1 MEGIKDFTAYEIC
14 DLIRESNLGE
24 PDMLKIL
31 KEYTEGYDLELLEAL
46 YDEVENY
53 IGIEK
58 DKMMGKLSKKEFE
71 DKIKEYEELG
81 KELPLLDMSSI
92 SKIDPKAKATPILDL
107 EQLFFPFEF
116 FSVYQFKKMI
126 ISKIKEKREKNNQE
140 EIQGTI
146 LDFSE
151 DKLEVKTNLVILQNL
166 GIFDYLIKEHQ
177 LSINKIASLLSCILG
192 VSTTTLQ
199 SYINP
204 MLSPNTESKNAPTEK
219 HINKAMQILRQLD
232 IKIKESK

>member
-14 DLIRESNLGE
+14 DLIRKRNLGE

-31 KEYTEGYDLELLEAL
+31 KEYTEGYNLELLEAL
-46 YDEVENY
+46 HNEVENY

-58 DKMMGKLSKKEFE
+58 DEMRGKISKEE
-71 DKIKEYEELG
+71 IDDKIKEYKELE
-81 KELPLLDMSSI
+81 KELPVLDMSFI

-116 FSVYQFKKMI
+116 FSVYQFQKMI
-126 ISKIKEKREKNNQE
+126 ISKIKEKRQKNNQE

-146 LDFSE
+146 FDFSE
-151 DKLEVKTNLVILQNL
+151 DKLEVKTNLVILQKL

-177 LSINKIASLLSCILG
+177 LSINKIASLLSSILG

-232 IKIKESK
+232 IKIKEGK

>member
-14 DLIRESNLGE
+14 DLIRKRNLGE

-31 KEYTEGYDLELLEAL
+31 KEYTEGYNLELLEAL
-46 YDEVENY
+46 HKEVENY

-58 DKMMGKLSKKEFE
+58 DEMRGKISKEE
-71 DKIKEYEELG
+71 IDDKIKEYKELE
-81 KELPLLDMSSI
+81 KELPVLDMSFI

-116 FSVYQFKKMI
+116 FSVYQFQKMI
-126 ISKIKEKREKNNQE
+126 ISKIKEKRQKNNQE

-151 DKLEVKTNLVILQNL
+151 DKLEVKTNLVILQKL

-177 LSINKIASLLSCILG
+177 LSVNKIASLLSSILG

-232 IKIKESK
+232 IKIKEGK

>member
-14 DLIRESNLGE
+14 DLIRKRNLGE

-31 KEYTEGYDLELLEAL
+31 KEYTEGYNLELLEAL
-46 YDEVENY
+46 HNEVENY

-58 DKMMGKLSKKEFE
+58 DEMRGKISKEE
-71 DKIKEYEELG
+71 IDDKIKEYKELE
-81 KELPLLDMSSI
+81 KELPVLDMSFI

-116 FSVYQFKKMI
+116 FSVYQFQKMI
-126 ISKIKEKREKNNQE
+126 ISKIKEKRQKNNQE

-151 DKLEVKTNLVILQNL
+151 DKLEVKTNLVILQKL

-177 LSINKIASLLSCILG
+177 LSVNKIASLLSSILG

-232 IKIKESK
+232 IKIKEGK

>member
-151 DKLEVKTNLVILQNL
+151 DKLEVKTNLVILQKL

-177 LSINKIASLLSCILG
+177 LSINKIASLLSSILG
-192 VSTTTLQ
+192 VPTTTLQ

-232 IKIKESK
+232 IKIKEGK

>member
-1 MEGIKDFTAYEIC
+1 MEYIKDLPAYEIC

-46 YDEVENY
+46 YNEVEIY

-71 DKIKEYEELG
+71 NKIKEYEKLG
-81 KELPLLDMSSI
+81 KELPFLDMSSI
-92 SKIDPKAKATPILDL
+92 SKIDPKAKEIRILDS

-116 FSVYQFKKMI
+116 FSVYQFQKMI
-126 ISKIKEKREKNNQE
+126 ISKIKEKRQKNNQE
-140 EIQGTI
+140 EIQGAI

-151 DKLEVKTNLVILQNL
+151 DKLEVKTNLVILQKL

-204 MLSPNTESKNAPTEK
+204 MLSPNIESKNAPTEK

-232 IKIKESK
+232 IKIKEGK

>member
-1 MEGIKDFTAYEIC
+1 MEYIKDLPAYEIC
-14 DLIRESNLGE
+14 DLIRERNLGE

-46 YDEVENY
+46 YNEVEIY

-58 DKMMGKLSKKEFE
+58 DEMSGEISKKEID
-71 DKIKEYEELG
+71 DKIKEYEKLG
-81 KELPLLDMSSI
+81 KEPPLLDMSFI
-92 SKIDPKAKATPILDL
+92 SKIDPKAKVTPILDL

-116 FSVYQFKKMI
+116 FSVYQFQKMI
-126 ISKIKEKREKNNQE
+126 ISKIKEKRQKNNQE

-151 DKLEVKTNLVILQNL
+151 DKLEVKTNLVILQKL

-177 LSINKIASLLSCILG
+177 LSVNKIASLLSCILG

-204 MLSPNTESKNAPTEK
+204 MLSLNTESKNAPTEK

-232 IKIKESK
+232 IKIKEGK

>member
-14 DLIRESNLGE
+14 DLIRKSNLGE

-46 YDEVENY
+46 YDEVEIY

-92 SKIDPKAKATPILDL
+92 TKIDPKAKATPILDL

-151 DKLEVKTNLVILQNL
+151 DKLEVKTNLVILQKL

-177 LSINKIASLLSCILG
+177 LSINKIASLLSSILG
-192 VSTTTLQ
+192 VPTTTLQ

>member
-1 MEGIKDFTAYEIC
+1 MEYIKDLRAYQIC
-14 DLIRESNLGE
+14 DLIRERNLGE

-46 YDEVENY
+46 YKEVETY

-58 DKMMGKLSKKEFE
+58 DEMRGKISKEE
-71 DKIKEYEELG
+71 IDDKIKEYKELE
-81 KELPLLDMSSI
+81 KELPVLDMSFI
-92 SKIDPKAKATPILDL
+92 SKIDPKAKATPRLDL

-116 FSVYQFKKMI
+116 FSVYQFQKMI
-126 ISKIKEKREKNNQE
+126 ISKIKEKRQKNNQE

-151 DKLEVKTNLVILQNL
+151 DKLEVKTNLVILQKL

-177 LSINKIASLLSCILG
+177 LSINKIASLLSSILG

-232 IKIKESK
+232 IKIKEGK

>member
-1 MEGIKDFTAYEIC
+1 MEYIKDLPAYEIC
-14 DLIRESNLGE
+14 DLIRERNLGE

-46 YDEVENY
+46 YNEVEIY

-58 DKMMGKLSKKEFE
+58 DKMSGKISKKEID
-71 DKIKEYEELG
+71 DKIKEYEKLG

-92 SKIDPKAKATPILDL
+92 SKIDSKAKATPILDL

-116 FSVYQFKKMI
+116 FSVYQFQKMI
-126 ISKIKEKREKNNQE
+126 ISKIKEKRQKNNQE
-140 EIQGTI
+140 EIQGAI

-151 DKLEVKTNLVILQNL
+151 DKLEVKTNLVILQKL

-177 LSINKIASLLSCILG
+177 LSINKIASLLSSILG
-192 VSTTTLQ
+192 VPTTTLQ

-232 IKIKESK
+232 IKIKEGK

>member
-81 KELPLLDMSSI
+81 KELSLLDMSSI

>member
-1 MEGIKDFTAYEIC
+1 MEYIKDLRAYQIC
-14 DLIRESNLGE
+14 DLIRERNLGE

-46 YDEVENY
+46 YNEVEIY

-58 DKMMGKLSKKEFE
+58 DKMRGKISNKEID

-92 SKIDPKAKATPILDL
+92 SKIDPKAKATPIFDL

-116 FSVYQFKKMI
+116 FSVYQFQKMI
-126 ISKIKEKREKNNQE
+126 ISKIKEKRQKNNQE
-140 EIQGTI
+140 ELQGTI

-151 DKLEVKTNLVILQNL
+151 DKLEVKTNLVILQKL

-177 LSINKIASLLSCILG
+177 LSINKIASLLSSILG
-192 VSTTTLQ
+192 VSATTLQ

-204 MLSPNTESKNAPTEK
+204 MLSPNTKSKNAPTEK

-232 IKIKESK
+232 IKIKEGK

>member
-1 MEGIKDFTAYEIC
+1 MEYIKDLPAYEIC
-14 DLIRESNLGE
+14 DLIRERNLGE

-46 YDEVENY
+46 YNEVEIY

-58 DKMMGKLSKKEFE
+58 DEMMGKLSKKEFE
-71 DKIKEYEELG
+71 DKIKEYKGLG

-92 SKIDPKAKATPILDL
+92 SKIDSKAKATPILDL

-116 FSVYQFKKMI
+116 FSVYQFQKMI
-126 ISKIKEKREKNNQE
+126 ISKIKEKRQKNNQE
-140 EIQGTI
+140 KIQGTI

-151 DKLEVKTNLVILQNL
+151 DKLEVKTNLVILQKL

-177 LSINKIASLLSCILG
+177 LSINKIASLLSSILG

-232 IKIKESK
+232 IKIKEGK

>member
-14 DLIRESNLGE
+14 DLIRKRNLGE

-31 KEYTEGYDLELLEAL
+31 KEYTEGYNLELLEAL
-46 YDEVENY
+46 HKEVENY

-58 DKMMGKLSKKEFE
+58 DEMRGKISKEE
-71 DKIKEYEELG
+71 IDDKIKEYKELE
-81 KELPLLDMSSI
+81 KELPVLDMSFI
-92 SKIDPKAKATPILDL
+92 SKKDHKAKATQILDL

-116 FSVYQFKKMI
+116 FSVYQFQKMI
-126 ISKIKEKREKNNQE
+126 ISKIKEKRQKNNQE

-151 DKLEVKTNLVILQNL
+151 DKLEVKTNLVILQKL

-177 LSINKIASLLSCILG
+177 LSVNKIASLLSSILG

-232 IKIKESK
+232 IKIKEGK

>member
-46 YDEVENY
+46 YNEVEIY

-58 DKMMGKLSKKEFE
+58 DEMMGKLSKEEFE
-71 DKIKEYEELG
+71 DKIKEYKELG

-92 SKIDPKAKATPILDL
+92 SKIDSKAKATPILDL

-116 FSVYQFKKMI
+116 FSVYQFQKMI
-126 ISKIKEKREKNNQE
+126 ISKIKEKRQKNNQE

-151 DKLEVKTNLVILQNL
+151 DKLEVKTNLVILQKL
-166 GIFDYLIKEHQ
+166 GIFDKGTSIKYQ
-177 LSINKIASLLSCILG
+177 
-192 VSTTTLQ
+192 
-199 SYINP
+199 
-204 MLSPNTESKNAPTEK
+204 
-219 HINKAMQILRQLD
+219 
-232 IKIKESK
+232 

>member
-14 DLIRESNLGE
+14 DLIRKRNLGE

-31 KEYTEGYDLELLEAL
+31 KEYTEGYNLELLEAL
-46 YDEVENY
+46 HNEVENY

-58 DKMMGKLSKKEFE
+58 DEMRGKISKEE
-71 DKIKEYEELG
+71 IDDKIKEYKELE
-81 KELPLLDMSSI
+81 KELPVLDMSFI

-116 FSVYQFKKMI
+116 FSVYQFQKMI
-126 ISKIKEKREKNNQE
+126 ISKIKEKRQKNNQE

-151 DKLEVKTNLVILQNL
+151 DKLEVKTNLVILQKL

-177 LSINKIASLLSCILG
+177 LSINKIASLLSSILG

-232 IKIKESK
+232 IKIKEGK

>member
-14 DLIRESNLGE
+14 DLIRKRNLGE

-31 KEYTEGYDLELLEAL
+31 KEYTEGYNLELLEAL
-46 YDEVENY
+46 HKEVENY

-58 DKMMGKLSKKEFE
+58 DEMRGKISKEE
-71 DKIKEYEELG
+71 IDDKIKEYKELE
-81 KELPLLDMSSI
+81 KELPVLDMSFI

-116 FSVYQFKKMI
+116 FSVYQFQKMI
-126 ISKIKEKREKNNQE
+126 ISKIKEKRQKNNQE

-151 DKLEVKTNLVILQNL
+151 DKLEVKTNLVILQKL
-166 GIFDYLIKEHQ
+166 GIFDYLVKEHQ
-177 LSINKIASLLSCILG
+177 LSINKIASLLSSILG

-232 IKIKESK
+232 IKIKEGK

>member
-1 MEGIKDFTAYEIC
+1 MEYIKDLPAYEIC
-14 DLIRESNLGE
+14 DLIRERNLGE

-46 YDEVENY
+46 YNEVEIY

-58 DKMMGKLSKKEFE
+58 DEMMGKLSKEEFE
-71 DKIKEYEELG
+71 DKIKEYKELG

-92 SKIDPKAKATPILDL
+92 SKIDSKAKATPILDL

-116 FSVYQFKKMI
+116 FSVYQFQKMI
-126 ISKIKEKREKNNQE
+126 ISKIKEKRQKNNQE
-140 EIQGTI
+140 EIQGAI

-151 DKLEVKTNLVILQNL
+151 DKLEVKTNLVILQKL

-177 LSINKIASLLSCILG
+177 LSINKIASLLSSILG
-192 VSTTTLQ
+192 VPTTTLQ

-232 IKIKESK
+232 IKIKEGK

>member
-14 DLIRESNLGE
+14 DLIRKRNLGE

-31 KEYTEGYDLELLEAL
+31 KEYTEGYNLELLEAL
-46 YDEVENY
+46 HKEVENY

-58 DKMMGKLSKKEFE
+58 DEMRGKISKEE
-71 DKIKEYEELG
+71 IDDKIKEYEKLG
-81 KELPLLDMSSI
+81 KEPPLLDMSFI

-116 FSVYQFKKMI
+116 FSVYQFQKMI
-126 ISKIKEKREKNNQE
+126 ISKIKEKRQKNNQE

-151 DKLEVKTNLVILQNL
+151 DKLEVKTNLVILQKL

-177 LSINKIASLLSCILG
+177 LSVNKIASLLSSILG

-232 IKIKESK
+232 IKIKEGK

>member
-14 DLIRESNLGE
+14 DLIRKRNLGE

-46 YDEVENY
+46 YNEVEIY

-58 DKMMGKLSKKEFE
+58 DEMMGKLSKEEFE
-71 DKIKEYEELG
+71 DKIKEYKELG

-92 SKIDPKAKATPILDL
+92 SKIDSKAKATPILDL

-116 FSVYQFKKMI
+116 FSVYQFQKMI
-126 ISKIKEKREKNNQE
+126 ISKIKEKRQKNNQE
-140 EIQGTI
+140 EIQGAI

-151 DKLEVKTNLVILQNL
+151 DKLEVKTNLVILQKL

-232 IKIKESK
+232 IKIKEGK

>member
-1 MEGIKDFTAYEIC
+1 M
-14 DLIRESNLGE
+14 
-24 PDMLKIL
+24 
-31 KEYTEGYDLELLEAL
+31 ELLEAL

-199 SYINP
+199 SYINS

>member
-1 MEGIKDFTAYEIC
+1 MEYIKDLPAYEIC
-14 DLIRESNLGE
+14 DLIRERNLGE

-46 YDEVENY
+46 YNEVEIY

-58 DKMMGKLSKKEFE
+58 DKMSGKISKKEID
-71 DKIKEYEELG
+71 DKIKEYEKLG

-92 SKIDPKAKATPILDL
+92 SKIDPKAKATPRLDL

-116 FSVYQFKKMI
+116 FSVYQFQKMI
-126 ISKIKEKREKNNQE
+126 ISKIKEKRQKNNQE
-140 EIQGTI
+140 EIQGVI

-151 DKLEVKTNLVILQNL
+151 DKLEVKTNLVILQKL
-166 GIFDYLIKEHQ
+166 GIFDYLIKEHH
-177 LSINKIASLLSCILG
+177 LSINKIASLLSSILG
-192 VSTTTLQ
+192 VPTTTLQ

-232 IKIKESK
+232 IKIKEGK

>member
-1 MEGIKDFTAYEIC
+1 MEYIKDLRAYQIC
-14 DLIRESNLGE
+14 DLIRERNLGE

-46 YDEVENY
+46 YNEVEIY

-58 DKMMGKLSKKEFE
+58 DKMRGKISNKEID

-116 FSVYQFKKMI
+116 FSVYQFQKMI
-126 ISKIKEKREKNNQE
+126 ISKIKEKRQKNNQE

-151 DKLEVKTNLVILQNL
+151 DKLEVKTNLVILQKL

-177 LSINKIASLLSCILG
+177 LSINKIASLLSSILG

-232 IKIKESK
+232 IKIKEGK

>member
-1 MEGIKDFTAYEIC
+1 MEYIKDLRAYQIC
-14 DLIRESNLGE
+14 DLIRERNLGE

-92 SKIDPKAKATPILDL
+92 SKIDPKAKATPMLDL

-126 ISKIKEKREKNNQE
+126 ISKIKEKREENNQE

-151 DKLEVKTNLVILQNL
+151 DKLEVKTNLVILQKL

-177 LSINKIASLLSCILG
+177 LSINKIASLLSSILG
-192 VSTTTLQ
+192 VPTTTLQ

-232 IKIKESK
+232 IKIKEGK

>member
-14 DLIRESNLGE
+14 DLIRKRNLGE

-31 KEYTEGYDLELLEAL
+31 KEYTEGYNLELLEAL
-46 YDEVENY
+46 HKEVENY

-58 DKMMGKLSKKEFE
+58 DEMRGKISKEE
-71 DKIKEYEELG
+71 IDDKIKEYKELE
-81 KELPLLDMSSI
+81 KELPVLDMSFI

-116 FSVYQFKKMI
+116 FSVYQFQKMI
-126 ISKIKEKREKNNQE
+126 ISKIKEKRQKNNQE

-151 DKLEVKTNLVILQNL
+151 DKLEVKTNLVILQKL

-177 LSINKIASLLSCILG
+177 LSINKIASLLSSILG

-232 IKIKESK
+232 IKIKEGK

>member
-1 MEGIKDFTAYEIC
+1 MEYIKDLPAYEIC
-14 DLIRESNLGE
+14 DLIRERNLGE

-46 YDEVENY
+46 YNEVEIY

-58 DKMMGKLSKKEFE
+58 DEMMGKLSKKEFE

-92 SKIDPKAKATPILDL
+92 SKIDPKAKATPRLDL

-116 FSVYQFKKMI
+116 FSVYQFQKMI
-126 ISKIKEKREKNNQE
+126 ISKIKEKRQKNNQE

-151 DKLEVKTNLVILQNL
+151 DKLEVKTNLVILQKL

-177 LSINKIASLLSCILG
+177 LSINKIASLLSSILG

-232 IKIKESK
+232 IKIKEGK

>member
-46 YDEVENY
+46 YDEVEIY

-151 DKLEVKTNLVILQNL
+151 DKLEVKTNLVILQKL

-177 LSINKIASLLSCILG
+177 LSINKIASLLSSILG
-192 VSTTTLQ
+192 VPTTTLQ

-232 IKIKESK
+232 IKIKEGK

>member
-14 DLIRESNLGE
+14 DLIRVRNLGE

-46 YDEVENY
+46 YNEVEIY

-58 DKMMGKLSKKEFE
+58 DEMSGEISKKEID
-71 DKIKEYEELG
+71 DKIKEYEKLG
-81 KELPLLDMSSI
+81 KEPPLLDMSSI
-92 SKIDPKAKATPILDL
+92 SKIDPKAKTTPRLDL

-126 ISKIKEKREKNNQE
+126 ISKIKEKRQKNNQE
-140 EIQGTI
+140 EIQGVI

-151 DKLEVKTNLVILQNL
+151 DKLEVKTNLVILQKL

-177 LSINKIASLLSCILG
+177 LSINKIASLLSSILG
-192 VSTTTLQ
+192 VPTTTLQ

-232 IKIKESK
+232 IKIKEGK

>member
-14 DLIRESNLGE
+14 DLIRKRNLGE

-31 KEYTEGYDLELLEAL
+31 KEYTEGYDLELLETL
-46 YDEVENY
+46 HNEVEIY

-58 DKMMGKLSKKEFE
+58 DEMRGKISKEE
-71 DKIKEYEELG
+71 IDDKIKEYKELE
-81 KELPLLDMSSI
+81 KELPVLDMSFI
-92 SKIDPKAKATPILDL
+92 SKIDPKAKATPRLDL

-116 FSVYQFKKMI
+116 FSVYQFQKMI
-126 ISKIKEKREKNNQE
+126 ISKIKEKRQKNNQE

-151 DKLEVKTNLVILQNL
+151 DKLEVKTNLVILQKL

-177 LSINKIASLLSCILG
+177 LSVNKIASLLSCILG

-204 MLSPNTESKNAPTEK
+204 MLSPNTNSKNAPTEK

-232 IKIKESK
+232 IKIKEGK

>member
-14 DLIRESNLGE
+14 DLIRKRNLGE

-31 KEYTEGYDLELLEAL
+31 KEYTEGYNLELLEAL
-46 YDEVENY
+46 HKEVENY

-58 DKMMGKLSKKEFE
+58 DEMRGKISKEE
-71 DKIKEYEELG
+71 IDDKIKEYKELE
-81 KELPLLDMSSI
+81 KELPVLDMSFI

-126 ISKIKEKREKNNQE
+126 ISKIKEKRQKNNQE
-140 EIQGTI
+140 EIQGVI

-151 DKLEVKTNLVILQNL
+151 DKLEVKTNLVILQKL

-177 LSINKIASLLSCILG
+177 LSVNKIASLLSSILG

-232 IKIKESK
+232 IKIKEGK

>member
-46 YDEVENY
+46 YNEVEIY

-58 DKMMGKLSKKEFE
+58 DEMMGKLSKEEFE
-71 DKIKEYEELG
+71 DKIKEYKELG

-92 SKIDPKAKATPILDL
+92 SKIDSKAKATPILDL

-116 FSVYQFKKMI
+116 FSVYQFQKMI
-126 ISKIKEKREKNNQE
+126 ISKIKEKRQKNNQE
-140 EIQGTI
+140 EIQGAI

-151 DKLEVKTNLVILQNL
+151 DKLEVKTNLVILQKL

>member
-1 MEGIKDFTAYEIC
+1 MEYIKDLPAYEIC
-14 DLIRESNLGE
+14 DLIRERNLGE

-46 YDEVENY
+46 YNEVEIY

-58 DKMMGKLSKKEFE
+58 DEMMGKLSKKEFE

-81 KELPLLDMSSI
+81 KELPLLDMNSI
-92 SKIDPKAKATPILDL
+92 SKIDPKAKATPRLDL

-116 FSVYQFKKMI
+116 FSVYQFQKMI
-126 ISKIKEKREKNNQE
+126 ISKIKEKRQKNNQE

-151 DKLEVKTNLVILQNL
+151 DKLEVKTNLVILQKL

-177 LSINKIASLLSCILG
+177 LSINKIASLLSSILG

-204 MLSPNTESKNAPTEK
+204 MLSPNTERKNAPTEK

-232 IKIKESK
+232 IKIKEGK

>member
-46 YDEVENY
+46 YNEVEIY

-58 DKMMGKLSKKEFE
+58 DEMMGKLSKKEFE

-92 SKIDPKAKATPILDL
+92 SKIDLKAKATPILDL

-177 LSINKIASLLSCILG
+177 LSINKIASLLSSILG